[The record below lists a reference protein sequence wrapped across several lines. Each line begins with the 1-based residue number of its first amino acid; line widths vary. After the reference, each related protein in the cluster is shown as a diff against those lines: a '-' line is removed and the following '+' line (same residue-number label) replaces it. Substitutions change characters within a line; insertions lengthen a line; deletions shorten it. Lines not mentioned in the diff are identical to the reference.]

1 MDSRLS
7 NENIAANTTLTKK
20 QRLSV
25 WAGVGGAVIGC
36 TAWLIAM
43 AALSGDWLTV
53 GLTLV
58 LDVAALLLFGQLCLQ
73 HARNRFLYLS
83 LLLVIL
89 TAHCLAM
96 YWWRLDLWRSDMDLA
111 AGELASQKK
120 TVTFTVGAMVL
131 ILLAQVMLMHFLSR
145 KGRRR
150 GSY

>member
-7 NENIAANTTLTKK
+7 NESHAVSTTLTKK

-43 AALSGDWLTV
+43 AALSSDWLTV
-53 GLTLV
+53 GLTLA
-58 LDVAALLLFGQLCLQ
+58 LDVAALMLFGQLCLR

-89 TAHCLAM
+89 TVHCLAM
-96 YWWRLDLWRSDMDLA
+96 YWWRLDMWRADLNLGS
-111 AGELASQKK
+111 GELVAQKK

-131 ILLAQVMLMHFLSR
+131 ILLAQVMLMHVLSR

-150 GSY
+150 D